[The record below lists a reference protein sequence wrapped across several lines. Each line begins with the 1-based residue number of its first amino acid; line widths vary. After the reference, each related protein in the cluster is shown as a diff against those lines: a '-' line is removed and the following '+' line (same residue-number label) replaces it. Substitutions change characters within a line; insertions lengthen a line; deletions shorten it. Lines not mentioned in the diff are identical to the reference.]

1 MFEICSDLKIM
12 TPERFEDV
20 TLFIFIVNFEQISRI
35 ILEFPLLPL
44 NKWMPPGYLTLWKLS
59 VSGKMKQMKHC
70 NKGILI
76 AFEVNKD
83 DQKLICLEAPKMMSS
98 IFWNSRAISFY
109 CEKQWELRQN
119 FKICNNFTKET
130 SGGCKHHTSLY
141 CSLHLIKWRKTQPKV
156 ILPGFC
162 LTIYLP
168 FCYRLWTAIFKF
180 LKFVWKNLAKNMHFF
195 CFDCCMH
202 TLFVNI

>member
-1 MFEICSDLKIM
+1 M
-12 TPERFEDV
+12 
-20 TLFIFIVNFEQISRI
+20 SRI
-35 ILEFPLLPL
+35 ILEFPLL
-44 NKWMPPGYLTLWKLS
+44 PGYLTLWKLS

-76 AFEVNKD
+76 AFEVNED

-109 CEKQWELRQN
+109 CKKQRELRQN
-119 FKICNNFTKET
+119 FKTCNNFTKET

-162 LTIYLP
+162 LTVYLR
-168 FCYRLWTAIFKF
+168 FCYRSWAAIFKF
-180 LKFVWKNLAKNMHFF
+180 LKFVWKKPREKSHGNMHFLLICIF
-195 CFDCCMH
+195 
-202 TLFVNI
+202 FVLTVACIRCL